1 MSLKLIQKLIC
12 VVIATVMMGS
22 WAFGQRT
29 PLRASK
35 PADIFSSPLFLY
47 ESFVFMSPDDSTLAR
62 LTVYTAFANDI
73 LQFIKGRQGNFTA
86 TYDLQVRVLDK
97 KGNVIAEK
105 STGSRKISV
114 ANFEATNDQELT
126 NRSQIA
132 FDVIPG
138 DYKLTIDLT
147 DYDTQK
153 SLHREKMIQVKTL
166 GITRLSLS
174 EILFAQ
180 RVIKDSLN
188 QIIELIPNLEHHDEH
203 ADSSFWAYWEIY
215 PIMSPDSV
223 QLNFTIF
230 DGMERVIV
238 HGGETLFPQR
248 RIIPYQLDIKKLI
261 NQPGRYV
268 VFVQVK
274 QRDKELST
282 RGRFSANWKQY
293 NLAKSN
299 IRMAIEALKEFIPDN
314 EFRSLERLPANEQQ
328 GWLNQFW
335 KQRDPTP
342 GTDRN
347 ELQEEFYRRVDFVNQ
362 HFTVN
367 SIDKEGWKTDRGGIY
382 IKYGPPTDVERHNEQ
397 LNLPPFE
404 IWYYAH
410 LQRRFIF
417 EDKSGVGDFQ
427 LARIE

>member
-1 MSLKLIQKLIC
+1 MLSKLIRKLVWSAVASGI
-12 VVIATVMMGS
+12 IGS
-22 WAFGQRT
+22 AVFGQMAPRRAPRT
-29 PLRASK
+29 
-35 PADIFSSPLFLY
+35 ADIFSSPLFLY
-47 ESFVFMSPDDSTLAR
+47 EAFVFMSPNDSTLSR
-62 LTVYTAFANDI
+62 LTVYVAFANDI
-73 LQFIKGRQGNFTA
+73 LQFVKGRQGNFTA
-86 TYDLQVRVLDK
+86 NYDLLIRVLDK

-114 ANFEATNDQELT
+114 DNFEATNDQELI
-126 NRSQIA
+126 NRSQVV
-132 FDVIPG
+132 FNVIPG
-138 DYKLTIDLT
+138 EYKLTIDLT

-153 SLHREKMIQVKTL
+153 NLHREKMIQVKTL

-180 RVIKDSLN
+180 RLLRDSLN
-188 QIIELIPNLEHHDEH
+188 QIIELIPNLEHHNEH
-203 ADSSFWAYWEIY
+203 ADSAFWAYWEIY
-215 PIMSPDSV
+215 PIMASDSV
-223 QLNFTIF
+223 ELNFAVF
-230 DGMERVIV
+230 DAMERVV
-238 HGGETLFPQR
+238 TRGSETLFPHR
-248 RIIPYQLDIKKLI
+248 RIIPYQLDLKKWI
-261 NQPGRYV
+261 TQPGRYV
-268 VFVQVK
+268 VSVQVK
-274 QRDKELST
+274 QRDKEVTT
-282 RGRFSANWKQY
+282 RGRFSANWNQY

-299 IRMAIEALKEFIPDN
+299 IRMAIEALKEFIPEN
-314 EFRSLERLPANEQQ
+314 EFQSLTRLPENERQA
-328 GWLNQFW
+328 WLVQFW

-342 GTDRN
+342 GTERN
-347 ELQEEFYRRVDFVNQ
+347 ELQEEYYRRVDFVNQ

>member
-1 MSLKLIQKLIC
+1 MLSKLIQTLLWGT
-12 VVIATVMMGS
+12 VVSVILGS
-22 WAFGQRT
+22 AALAQRT
-29 PLRASK
+29 PLRSPKAV
-35 PADIFSSPLFLY
+35 DIFSSPLFLY
-47 ESFVFMSPDDSTLAR
+47 EAFVFMSPDDSTLGR
-62 LTVYTAFANDI
+62 LTVYVAFANDI
-73 LQFIKGRQGNFTA
+73 LQFVKGRQGNFTA
-86 TYDLQVRVLDK
+86 NYDLLFRVLDK

-105 STGSRKISV
+105 STGGRQIAV
-114 ANFEATNDQELT
+114 ANFEATNDQELN
-126 NRSQIA
+126 NRSQVD
-132 FDVIPG
+132 FDVVPG
-138 DYKLTIDLT
+138 EYKLTIDLT

-153 SLHREKMIQVKTL
+153 NLHREKIIPVKTL

-180 RVIKDSLN
+180 RVIKDSLDR
-188 QIIELIPNLEHHDEH
+188 IIKLIPNLEHHDAQ
-203 ADSSFWAYWEIY
+203 ADSAFWAYWEIY
-215 PIMSPDSV
+215 PIMAADSV
-223 QLNFTIF
+223 RLWFTIF
-230 DGMERVIV
+230 DGMERVV
-238 HGGETLFPQR
+238 ARGSEMLFPHR
-248 RIIPYQLDIKKLI
+248 RIMPYQLELKKLI
-261 NQPGRYV
+261 PQPGRYV
-268 VFVQVK
+268 ILVQVS
-274 QRDKELST
+274 QRDKEFSV
-282 RGRFSANWKQY
+282 RGRFSANWNQY
-293 NLAKSN
+293 NLVKSN
-299 IRMAIEALKEFIPDN
+299 IRLAIEALKEFIPSN
-314 EFRSLERLPANEQQ
+314 EFQSLEKLPEPERQT
-328 GWLNQFW
+328 WLNQFW

-397 LNLPPFE
+397 LNLPPVE

>member
-1 MSLKLIQKLIC
+1 MLSKLIQKLLWVT
-12 VVIATVMMGS
+12 VVSVILVSSAL
-22 WAFGQRT
+22 AQRT
-29 PLRASK
+29 PLRSPKA
-35 PADIFSSPLFLY
+35 ADIFSSPLFLY
-47 ESFVFMSPDDSTLAR
+47 EAFVFMSPDDSTLAR
-62 LTVYTAFANDI
+62 LTVYVAFANDI
-73 LQFIKGRQGNFTA
+73 LQFIKGRQGSFTA
-86 TYDLQVRVLDK
+86 NYDLLFRVLDK

-114 ANFEATNDQELT
+114 ANFEATNDQELS
-126 NRSQIA
+126 NRSQVN

-138 DYKLTIDLT
+138 EYKLTIDLT

-153 SLHREKMIQVKTL
+153 NLHREKIIQVKTL

-180 RVIKDSLN
+180 RVIKDSLDR
-188 QIIELIPNLEHHDEH
+188 IIELIPNLEHHDEH
-203 ADSSFWAYWEIY
+203 ADSAFWAYWEIY
-215 PIMSPDSV
+215 PIMAADSV
-223 QLNFTIF
+223 QLFFTIF
-230 DGMERVIV
+230 DGMERVV
-238 HGGETLFPQR
+238 ARGSEMLFPYR
-248 RIIPYQLDIKKLI
+248 RIIPYQLELKKMI
-261 NQPGRYV
+261 TQPGRYV
-268 VFVQVK
+268 VLVQVT
-274 QRDKELST
+274 QRDKEVSV
-282 RGRFSANWKQY
+282 RGRFSANWNQY
-293 NLAKSN
+293 NLVNSN
-299 IRMAIEALKEFIPDN
+299 IRLAIEALKEFIPSN
-314 EFRSLERLPANEQQ
+314 EFQSLEKLPEPERQT
-328 GWLNQFW
+328 WLNQFW